1 MANNKTGPT
10 AEQSASMQN
19 LRARDAVLT
28 YGVPRLQ
35 KIATTLVAAADV
47 ASAGVVTVNPRNVG
61 LVRGF
66 LVKVN
71 GTLTNADGAD
81 AATRTPFGASNM
93 LSNIQFQD
101 MNNVTRHNCPGY
113 AMALINSAKQPLVLG
128 GAYAPNIPMGYGNNW
143 DVDVGGATIASG
155 ADGEVQFY
163 YYVPLAYTKLDLR
176 GAMWA
181 GVVNSTAQ
189 LQLTV
194 NPSPIVD
201 ATDLTNA
208 IYSGAGGAGT
218 GWKAGTNVTVE
229 VWQDY
234 IDQVPYVNG
243 QPFLP
248 MLDLGQMYAIQQTAF
263 QGLVSAQDFGI
274 PFANFRNFLST
285 VVVLDNGVTPFLN
298 NGDEVNYFSLE
309 AANSSQLWKY
319 DAETAAFLARS
330 VFAADPPLGTY
341 YFNFRDRPINTQ
353 QFGNM
358 QIMVNPNANINA
370 AASLQVSFEF
380 LAQLT
385 QVTNASSLPN
395 S

>member
-1 MANNKTGPT
+1 
-10 AEQSASMQN
+10 
-19 LRARDAVLT
+19 
-28 YGVPRLQ
+28 
-35 KIATTLVAAADV
+35 
-47 ASAGVVTVNPRNVG
+47 
-61 LVRGF
+61 
-66 LVKVN
+66 
-71 GTLTNADGAD
+71 
-81 AATRTPFGASNM
+81 
-93 LSNIQFQD
+93 
-101 MNNVTRHNCPGY
+101 
-113 AMALINSAKQPLVLG
+113 
-128 GAYAPNIPMGYGNNW
+128 
-143 DVDVGGATIASG
+143 
-155 ADGEVQFY
+155 
-163 YYVPLAYTKLDLR
+163 
-176 GAMWA
+176 
-181 GVVNSTAQ
+181 
-189 LQLTV
+189 
-194 NPSPIVD
+194 
-201 ATDLTNA
+201 
-208 IYSGAGGAGT
+208 
-218 GWKAGTNVTVE
+218 
-229 VWQDY
+229 
-234 IDQVPYVNG
+234 
-243 QPFLP
+243 

>member
-1 MANNKTGPT
+1 
-10 AEQSASMQN
+10 MQN
-19 LRARDAVLT
+19 MRARDAVLT

-35 KIATTLVAAADV
+35 KIATNVVLAADIPT
-47 ASAGVVTVNPRNVG
+47 AGVVTVNPRNVG

-71 GTLTNADGAD
+71 GTLHNGDNAD
-81 AATRTPFGASNM
+81 AALRTPFGASNM

-143 DVDVGGATIASG
+143 DVQVGAASFATNT
-155 ADGEVQFY
+155 DTEVQFY

-194 NPSPIVD
+194 NPTPMVD

-208 IYSGAGGAGT
+208 IYSGVSGSTGGVT
-218 GWKAGTNVTVE
+218 GWKAGTSVTVE

-248 MLDLGQMYAIQQTAF
+248 MLDLGQMYAVQQTAF
-263 QGLVSAQDFGI
+263 QGLVSGQDFGI
-274 PFANFRNFLST
+274 PFANFRNFLAT
-285 VVVLDNGVTPFLN
+285 LVVVDNGVTPFLN
-298 NGDEVNYFSLE
+298 NGDEINYFSLE

-319 DAETAAFLARS
+319 DSETAAFLARS

-358 QIMVNPNANINA
+358 QIMVNPNANVNA
-370 AASLQVSFEF
+370 LASMQVSFEF
-380 LAQLT
+380 MAQLT